1 MWPWS
6 TIKSLERK
14 LQGYKAELAECGDVE
29 LGLRQQAADGRREIE
44 RLAEKCRELR
54 RQGDVAIE
62 QRDEARS
69 LISKAELERDQARQG
84 NTALQNRIDDL
95 VTQLAAHQ
103 RQEAHYQENA
113 LLYRQ
118 EIAGLRTQLLAACKN
133 DTRDPKTGRFTKAPV
148 Q

>member
-14 LQGYKAELAECGDVE
+14 LQGAKDAAESAKRAGENIHRHYQNLF
-29 LGLRQQAADGRREIE
+29 
-44 RLAEKCRELR
+44 EKHQEVR
-54 RQGDVAIE
+54 RQCDVLTE

-84 NTALQNRIDDL
+84 NVALQNRIDDL
-95 VTQLAAHQ
+95 VMQITAHQ
-103 RQEAHYQENA
+103 RQEQHYQDNA
-113 LLYRQ
+113 LTYRRTI
-118 EIAGLRTQLLAACKN
+118 EDLRTQLLAACKN
-133 DTRDPKTGRFTKAPV
+133 DTRDPKTGRFMKAPV